1 MINQIHKKT
10 TCYQVVFLCGNLAN
24 EYLCCFSSKRLFHS
38 TMQDYVINVSQI
50 EELQTLNDR
59 SALDNIF
66 ERALR
71 VVVGGGTIILV
82 RQSSNGQ
89 REKFDS
95 FSTEGDLAAYKKNV
109 YKYLS

>member
-1 MINQIHKKT
+1 
-10 TCYQVVFLCGNLAN
+10 
-24 EYLCCFSSKRLFHS
+24 
-38 TMQDYVINVSQI
+38 MQDYVINVSQI